1 MTKEREMIKLQESIK
16 SVFEQELHRLLSPI
30 EIEIIDGWKSQGFS
44 DATIKDALKE
54 AIYNGADANSY
65 KYIAKILKNWQ
76 SVEQAANVITSQG
89 QEESNDTTES
99 VQDDDFPWLN

>member
-1 MTKEREMIKLQESIK
+1 MTKEREMIKLQEIK